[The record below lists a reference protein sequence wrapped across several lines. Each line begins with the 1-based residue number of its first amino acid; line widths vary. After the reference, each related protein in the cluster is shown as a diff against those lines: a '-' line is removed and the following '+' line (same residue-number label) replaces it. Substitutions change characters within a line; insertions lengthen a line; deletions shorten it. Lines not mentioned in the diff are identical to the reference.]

1 MEGLSTIKLTK
12 YIDPFHLLNKKHIIK
27 IIRNQFTEYKTLLQ
41 TFSLEEQIDEI
52 NDMIKS
58 LPNKKHVANIKD
70 RRYDRI
76 KELKHMRD
84 NIINSL

>member
-1 MEGLSTIKLTK
+1 M
-12 YIDPFHLLNKKHIIK
+12 
-27 IIRNQFTEYKTLLQ
+27 RNQFSEYKTLLQ
-41 TFSLEEQIDEI
+41 FFSPKEQLNQS

-58 LPNKKHVANIKD
+58 LVNKKHIANIKD

-84 NIINSL
+84 NIINNM

>member
-1 MEGLSTIKLTK
+1 M
-12 YIDPFHLLNKKHIIK
+12 
-27 IIRNQFTEYKTLLQ
+27 RNQFTQYKTLLQ
-41 TFSLEEQIDEI
+41 TFSLQEQIDEI

-58 LPNKKHVANIKD
+58 LVNKKHIANIND

-84 NIINSL
+84 NIMNKIYT

>member
-1 MEGLSTIKLTK
+1 M
-12 YIDPFHLLNKKHIIK
+12 
-27 IIRNQFTEYKTLLQ
+27 RNQFTEYKTLLQ
-41 TFSLEEQIDEI
+41 TFSPEEQIVEI

-58 LPNKKHVANIKD
+58 LVNKKHIENIKD

-84 NIINSL
+84 NIINNM